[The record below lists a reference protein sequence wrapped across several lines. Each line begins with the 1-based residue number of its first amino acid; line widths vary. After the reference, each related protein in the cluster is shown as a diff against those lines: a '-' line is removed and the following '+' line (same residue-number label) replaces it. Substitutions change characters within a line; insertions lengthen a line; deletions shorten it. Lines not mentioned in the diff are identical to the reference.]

1 MTLPSK
7 ILKVV
12 PDLLSAWLWVQTLE
26 TASVNRGRQD
36 TLDLPLFIAKILV
49 HWNIHLYMFFPS
61 KTQAQVVSY
70 LCKQKADVGAVAMDG
85 MGAIHFAAQK
95 GHLEKLKSFAKPSR
109 HSKNPQSE
117 TPNSILG
124 KRKERPN
131 SEPDDAKPNPLMP
144 TNDDSRD
151 MDIAITLMPGIVRS
165 SYGVF
170 NEKCYF
176 NVQCVTDVLA
186 MDCEMVGVG
195 HGNKSALGR
204 VTVVNKWRNVIY
216 DEFVRPVEHVVDFRT
231 HISGIRPRD
240 LRKAKDFR
248 VVQKKV
254 AELIKGRILVGHALH
269 NDLKALLLTHPKKDL
284 RDTSEYQPF
293 LKEGRRK
300 ALRHLAAEVLGVEIQ
315 NGEHCPVDDA
325 RAAMLLYSKNRKEWE
340 RSVKDQL
347 RLKEKQKKRKQRK
360 KPKADIN
367 HSLIAS

>member
-1 MTLPSK
+1 MSSERKKNPKHFQLNPNWAQLQQVLFFPK
-7 ILKVV
+7 ILFFLS
-12 PDLLSAWLWVQTLE
+12 DFLLIVSL
-26 TASVNRGRQD
+26 
-36 TLDLPLFIAKILV
+36 
-49 HWNIHLYMFFPS
+49 IHL
-61 KTQAQVVSY
+61 Q
-70 LCKQKADVGAVAMDG
+70 
-85 MGAIHFAAQK
+85 
-95 GHLEKLKSFAKPSR
+95 KLKSFAKPSR

-144 TNDDSRD
+144 TNDDS
-151 MDIAITLMPGIVRS
+151 S
-165 SYGVF
+165 
-170 NEKCYF
+170 
-176 NVQCVTDVLA
+176 VTDVLA

-195 HGNKSALGR
+195 QGNKSALGR

-231 HISGIRPRD
+231 RISGIRPRD

-269 NDLKALLLTHPKKDL
+269 NDLKALLLMHPKKDL